1 MHLIERYATSCGV
14 KIGKPYI
21 YETFFPIPVEK
32 YISFQPFSKYQSK
45 NYDYWD
51 EVIAMISPYLNEQ
64 NIKIIQIGAKDDKHI
79 NGTINLSGQTKISQA
94 AYIVNNSI
102 LHLGADSFAAH
113 IASGFNKKI
122 VCIYSNNNINNVKPY
137 WSKSQDVVLLKPN
150 TDKKP
155 QYSANEFPKS
165 INNIKPEEIAK
176 GVLDLLNIT
185 YKKTPKT
192 IYIGDDYKSKTFEII
207 PDKPINISSINIE
220 TFIIRMDYHF
230 DEQVLEYYLQNRKC
244 IIITNKPINENL
256 LKQYKNNIVQF
267 VYLVE
272 NDNDSKFI
280 KILKNNTIN
289 TVYMSYLNEDELNQF
304 KLDYMDYGL
313 IIRRDYPKDHIN
325 FADNI
330 YFKSSRIILSSEGQ
344 FNTKYQWLTKDLS
357 NKYIQ
362 NKELQKELNNL
373 YIFSLDQQ

>member
-45 NYDYWD
+45 NYDYWE
-51 EVIAMISPYLNEQ
+51 EVINIINPYIQKE

-94 AYIVNNSI
+94 AYIIKNSI
-102 LHLGADSFAAH
+102 MHFGADSFATH

-137 WSKSQDVVLLKPN
+137 WSKEEDVVLLKSN

-155 QYSANEFPKS
+155 EYSANEFPKS
-165 INNIKPEEIAK
+165 INNIKPEDIAK
-176 GVLDLLNIT
+176 SILKLLNIK
-185 YKKTPKT
+185 YEKIPET
-192 IYIGDDYKSKTFEII
+192 IYIGEDYKSKTLEII
-207 PDKPINISSINIE
+207 PDKPIDISSISIE
-220 TFIIRMDYHF
+220 TFIIRMDYF
-230 DEQVLEYYLQNRKC
+230 FNEEVLEYYLKNKKC

-256 LKQYKNNIVQF
+256 LKIYKDKINQF
-267 VYLVE
+267 IYLVE
-272 NDNDSKFI
+272 KDNDPKFI

-289 TVYMSYLNEDELNQF
+289 TVYLSYLNENELNQF

-313 IIRRDYPKDHIN
+313 IIRKDYPTKKIDIDKN
-325 FADNI
+325 F
-330 YFKSSRIILSSEGQ
+330 YFKSSKIILSSEGQ
-344 FNTKYQWLTKDLS
+344 FNTRYQWITKDLS
-357 NKYIQ
+357 NKYID
-362 NKELQKELNNL
+362 NDELKKELENL
-373 YIFSLDQQ
+373 YIFSID